1 MLLRLG
7 YGAQVFRI
15 LQNLQNS
22 KKQWIHEKLCDFV
35 SSWPFRLRIASA
47 LQERLIFIIYDPPWI
62 FPSSLFRNFFLI
74 HRLDAA

>member
-35 SSWPFRLRIASA
+35 SLWPFRLRIASA
-47 LQERLIFIIYDPPWI
+47 RQERLIFIIYDPPWI
-62 FPSSLFRNFFLI
+62 FPTHPTATFFSYTG
-74 HRLDAA
+74 